1 MSHCITILYLYK
13 LLAYTIS
20 MLKKLALPLFCVLFF
35 LVLIVIWNL
44 LGLPSEEELVEV
56 AREYFFTYGLI
67 TIFIASLIESMLV
80 VGWYLPGGL
89 IIFLGVILSAGNP
102 KQAALSVLCT
112 IAGLSLGYI
121 ANYFLGYYGWYKLF
135 TKFGLSKSLNKAK
148 EQFQKHGYK
157 AIYMS
162 YWQPNLAALVSTS
175 AGVMKASRKKFILT
189 STTATIIWS
198 SFWGISAYFLGEKI
212 LSYLGIVFF
221 GIMGIWIIKIIIDHK
236 RKPDSLI

>member
-1 MSHCITILYLYK
+1 MF
-13 LLAYTIS
+13 
-20 MLKKLALPLFCVLFF
+20 KKLALPLFCVLFF
-35 LVLIVIWNL
+35 LALIGIWEL

-67 TIFIASLIESMLV
+67 TIFVASLIESMLV

-102 KQAALSVLCT
+102 KQAALSILCT
-112 IAGLSLGYI
+112 IVGFSLGYI

-135 TKFGLSKSLNKAK
+135 TKFGLSKSLDKAQ
-148 EQFQKHGYK
+148 EQFQKHGYR

-175 AGVMKASRKKFILT
+175 AGVLKASRRKFILT
-189 STTATIIWS
+189 STIATIIWS
-198 SFWGISAYFLGEKI
+198 LFWGICAYFLGEKI

-221 GIMGIWIIKIIIDHK
+221 GIMGVWIGSIIINHYREK
-236 RKPDSLI
+236 TPV